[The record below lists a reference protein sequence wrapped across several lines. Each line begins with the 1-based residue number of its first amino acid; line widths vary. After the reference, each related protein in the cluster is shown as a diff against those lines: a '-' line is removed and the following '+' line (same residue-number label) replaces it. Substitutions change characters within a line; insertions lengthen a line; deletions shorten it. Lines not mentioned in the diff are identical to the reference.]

1 MSKMTDRID
10 NQNII
15 NLARQQYE
23 NEKRNKLP
31 TVVVPLDSAGKIYPV
46 GHPLRNGTV
55 EMRYMTAYDEDIL
68 TNISYIKNGIVFD
81 KLLESVIM
89 TPNAYQDISVVDK
102 LGLIVRARILA
113 YGAEYNVVIADPKT
127 GNELN
132 RTINLNQLKPKPFTL
147 ECNELGEFAYE
158 VNSTHTIFFKFPTTD
173 SVDDSISAYLKNVIT
188 QVNDSRD
195 ANVIDNFIRY
205 EFFAG
210 ESKQFRKYIADNTPG
225 IDLSVEI
232 EGEDGDT
239 FTTGFQLGSQLF
251 WF

>member
-23 NEKRNKLP
+23 NEKRSKLP
-31 TVVVPLDSAGKIYPV
+31 TVVVPLDSGGKIYPAT
-46 GHPLRNGTV
+46 HPLRGGTV

-68 TNISYIKNGIVFD
+68 TNISYINNGIVFD

-89 TPNAYQDISVVDK
+89 TPGVFNDISVVDK
-102 LGLIVRARILA
+102 LGLIIRARILA
-113 YGAEYNVVIADPKT
+113 YGSEYTVTVVDPKT
-127 GNELN
+127 GKELE
-132 RTINLNQLKPKPFTL
+132 RTINLNALKPKPFAL
-147 ECNELGEFAYE
+147 QSNELGEFSYE
-158 VNSTHTIFFKFPTTD
+158 VNKDCVIFFKYPP
-173 SVDDSISAYLKNVIT
+173 VDPADDTISGYLKNVIT

-195 ANVIDNFIRY
+195 ANTIDNFIRY

-210 ESKQFRKYIADNTPG
+210 ESKRFRKHVTDNMPG
-225 IDLSVEI
+225 IDLTVEL
-232 EGEDGDT
+232 EGADGDT

>member
-23 NEKRNKLP
+23 NEKRTKLP
-31 TVVVPLDSAGKIYPV
+31 TVVVPLDSAGKIYPAE
-46 GHPLRNGTV
+46 HPLRIGTI

-68 TNISYIKNGIVFD
+68 TNISYINNGIVFD

-89 TPNAYQDISVVDK
+89 TPNVYNDISVVDK
-102 LGLIVRARILA
+102 LGLIIRTRILA
-113 YGAEYNVVIADPKT
+113 YGSEYSIVVSDPKT
-127 GNELN
+127 GAELT
-132 RTINLNQLKPKPFTL
+132 RTINLNALKPKPFAL
-147 ECNELGEFAYE
+147 ESNELGEFAYE
-158 VNSTHTIFFKFPTTD
+158 VNKDCIIFFKYPSADNADET
-173 SVDDSISAYLKNVIT
+173 ISGHLKNIIT

-195 ANVIDNFIRY
+195 ANHIENFIRY
-205 EFFAG
+205 EFFAA
-210 ESKQFRKYIADNTPG
+210 ESKRFRKHVADNMPG
-225 IDLSVEI
+225 IDLSVDI

-239 FTTGFQLGSQLF
+239 FTTGFQLGPQLF

>member
-23 NEKRNKLP
+23 NEKRTKLP
-31 TVVVPLDSAGKIYPV
+31 TVVVPLDSAGKIYPA
-46 GHPLRNGTV
+46 GHPLRSGTI

-68 TNISYIKNGIVFD
+68 TNVSYINNGIVFD

-89 TPNAYQDISVVDK
+89 TPNVFNDISVVDK
-102 LGLIVRARILA
+102 LGLIIRTRILA
-113 YGAEYNVVIADPKT
+113 YGSEYTITVTDPKT
-127 GNELN
+127 NAALE
-132 RTINLNQLKPKPFTL
+132 RTINLNALKSKPFAL
-147 ECNELGEFAYE
+147 EPNDLGEFAYE
-158 VNSTHTIFFKFPTTD
+158 VNKNSIIFFKYPSADNADET
-173 SVDDSISAYLKNVIT
+173 ISGHLKNIIT

-195 ANVIDNFIRY
+195 ENHIENFIRY
-205 EFFAG
+205 EFFAA
-210 ESKQFRKYIADNTPG
+210 ESKRFRKHVSDNMPG
-225 IDLSVEI
+225 IDLTVEI

-239 FTTGFQLGSQLF
+239 FTTGFQLGPQLF

>member
-23 NEKRNKLP
+23 NEKRSKLP
-31 TVVVPLDSAGKIYPV
+31 TVIVPLDSAGKIYPISS
-46 GHPLRNGTV
+46 PLRSGTV

-68 TNISYIKNGIVFD
+68 TNVSYINNGVVFD
-81 KLLESVIM
+81 KLLESIIM
-89 TPNAYQDISVVDK
+89 TPNVFNDISIVDK
-102 LGLIVRARILA
+102 LGLIIRARILA
-113 YGAEYNVVIADPKT
+113 YGSEYSIIAIDPKT
-127 GNELN
+127 NKQIE
-132 RTINLNQLKPKPFTL
+132 RTINLNTLKSKPITV
-147 ECNELGEFAYE
+147 ESNEFGEFAYR
-158 VNSTHTIFFKFPTTD
+158 VSDTHTIFFKYPSAD
-173 SVDDSISAYLKNVIT
+173 PVDDTISGYLKNIIT

-205 EFFAG
+205 EFFAA
-210 ESKQFRKYIADNTPG
+210 ESKQFRKYVADNTPG
-225 IDLSVEI
+225 IDLTVEL

>member
-31 TVVVPLDSAGKIYPV
+31 TVVVPLDSAGKIYPA
-46 GHPLRNGTV
+46 GHLLRNGTV

-68 TNISYIKNGIVFD
+68 TNVSYINAGIVFD

-89 TPNAYQDISVVDK
+89 TPNVFDDISVVDK

-113 YGAEYNVVIADPKT
+113 YGSEYTVTVTDPKS
-127 GNELN
+127 GNELE
-132 RTINLNQLKPKPFTL
+132 RTINLNTLKAKPFTL
-147 ECNELGEFAYE
+147 ESNELGEFAYE
-158 VNSTHTIFFKFPTTD
+158 VNNDCIIFFKYP
-173 SVDDSISAYLKNVIT
+173 SVDTADDSISGYLKNIIT

-195 ANVIDNFIRY
+195 QTYIENFIRY

-210 ESKQFRKYIADNTPG
+210 ESKRFRKHVTDNVPG
-225 IDLSVEI
+225 IDLSVEL

-239 FTTGFQLGSQLF
+239 FTTGFQLGPQLF